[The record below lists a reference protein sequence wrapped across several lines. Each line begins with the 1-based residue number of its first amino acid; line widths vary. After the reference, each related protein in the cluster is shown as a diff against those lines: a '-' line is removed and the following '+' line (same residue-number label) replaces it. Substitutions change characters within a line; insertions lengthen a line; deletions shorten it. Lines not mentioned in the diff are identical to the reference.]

1 MAAGSGNENVG
12 SIDRVRGVVVLVPSW
27 ADWMSIQRHAVF
39 SGFYRGRAVFFL
51 FTRRMNNLSYEHNI
65 MYGYAYEVIK
75 NKNIHQKITNGVCQC
90 QVVLS

>member
-27 ADWMSIQRHAVF
+27 GRDDWMSIQQH
-39 SGFYRGRAVFFL
+39 AVFFL